1 MKTDWLVKSLLL
13 LVVIFLGIIALRPC
27 LAPPVAR
34 AQSEDVYPITLGLNQ
49 RFTLKGSLVQ
59 GNIVL
64 DLRNGNLWGF
74 PDFVQ
79 RSEFC
84 DKPLPVSHPVLLGRL
99 ALEDLNK
106 K

>member
-1 MKTDWLVKSLLL
+1 MKTDWLVKSLL
-13 LVVIFLGIIALRPC
+13 LVVIFLGIIALRPY
-27 LAPPVAR
+27 LAPSVVR
-34 AQSEDVYPITLGLNQ
+34 AQSADVYPITLGLNQ
-49 RFTLKGSLVQ
+49 RFTYNGALVQ
-59 GNIVL
+59 GNVVF

-74 PDFVQ
+74 PDFVH
-79 RSEFC
+79 RSEFL